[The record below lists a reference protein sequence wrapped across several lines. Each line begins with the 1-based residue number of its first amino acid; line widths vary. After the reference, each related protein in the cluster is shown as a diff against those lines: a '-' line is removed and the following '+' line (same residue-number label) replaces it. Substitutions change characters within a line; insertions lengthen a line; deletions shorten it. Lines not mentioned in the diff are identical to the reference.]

1 MITTGVCVNH
11 NTFFHIFLNHP
22 CALFGNRAT
31 SLQGG
36 GFPTMG
42 LKPRPPPNV
51 SAQEYKQGPD
61 HWLNQTFPGL
71 GRVTGFNEGVYTIY
85 TGGADKDLYHYELMA
100 EISTAR
106 TTQF

>member
-1 MITTGVCVNH
+1 M
-11 NTFFHIFLNHP
+11 
-22 CALFGNRAT
+22 
-31 SLQGG
+31 
-36 GFPTMG
+36 
-42 LKPRPPPNV
+42 
-51 SAQEYKQGPD
+51 QGPD

-71 GRVTGFNEGVYTIY
+71 GRVTGFNEGVYTIS